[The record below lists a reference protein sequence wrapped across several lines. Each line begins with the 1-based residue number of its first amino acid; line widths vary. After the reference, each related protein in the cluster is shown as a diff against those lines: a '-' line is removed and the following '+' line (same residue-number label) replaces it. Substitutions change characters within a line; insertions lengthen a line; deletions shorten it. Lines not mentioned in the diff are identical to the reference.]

1 MKIAFVT
8 DSGCG
13 KTIEELQQDG
23 IYSVPLQ
30 VSYDNKNFQ
39 DLVDLSIDDV
49 YKLMEE
55 GRRLAQELCEVTV
68 RSFVSRP
75 CDDVHGTL
83 AVLRCKGWRMRDPV
97 VELLD
102 DDRYVQ
108 EVPFADSVSCS
119 NPLYCPSR

>member
-49 YKLMEE
+49 YKD
-55 GRRLAQELCEVTV
+55 RK
-68 RSFVSRP
+68 S
-75 CDDVHGTL
+75 
-83 AVLRCKGWRMRDPV
+83 V
-97 VELLD
+97 V
-102 DDRYVQ
+102 
-108 EVPFADSVSCS
+108 
-119 NPLYCPSR
+119 

>member
-39 DLVDLSIDDV
+39 DLVDLCFDYV
-49 YKLMEE
+49 YSLWKKERCFLP
-55 GRRLAQELCEVTV
+55 LCL
-68 RSFVSRP
+68 P
-75 CDDVHGTL
+75 
-83 AVLRCKGWRMRDPV
+83 
-97 VELLD
+97 
-102 DDRYVQ
+102 
-108 EVPFADSVSCS
+108 
-119 NPLYCPSR
+119 

>member
-49 YKLMEE
+49 YKLMRKDAFYLFAFLRQD
-55 GRRLAQELCEVTV
+55 RRIVY
-68 RSFVSRP
+68 RFK
-75 CDDVHGTL
+75 GTGL
-83 AVLRCKGWRMRDPV
+83 
-97 VELLD
+97 
-102 DDRYVQ
+102 
-108 EVPFADSVSCS
+108 
-119 NPLYCPSR
+119 